1 MFRPDHEYQCLLGVY
16 NPLNKRFH
24 PDHKIDN
31 TFSVVTTRPSDVG
44 GCLGCTSITTFIQS
58 PVKAIL
64 VARPFR
70 QGGEAVVRYKVN
82 GVYTI
87 ATYPLYDN
95 TLETPRLIWLPDN
108 VENIVFNI
116 RVEDMGYEPSWY
128 EDQNNPITDDCDLD
142 FINTIGLYF
151 MYDASPYY
159 SKLELVK
166 ERDSQATSGR
176 FLRDKV
182 TTDLTFRGL
191 DFDRLVSGT
200 EYDVCAVAFY
210 ERFEEQPQQD
220 YLAACCYFNRADAEV
235 NFSECYIKPNL
246 KTLDNYSWLL
256 DKYSVEKNIVGIQAT
271 TQEVS
276 IPIPPVIQLYI
287 YGSDTVTNICND
299 TCWEQ
304 EVGDTNASIDELR
317 KMGFYRISARKI
329 QDEMPVFYDYSC
341 YRLSLAYQPF
351 LSESRYIHYDYN
363 SSTREYQFTCTS
375 DNYTEPATDEFP
387 YDMFR
392 FRLRNGVVE
401 CYDPRTERIFGSR
414 LYNGGWPAEYE
425 EISFGGFVSGLGH
438 NWNLGSSHL
447 TYWGLFEATPILIR
461 ILCHSDTETDL
472 YAIGDFAFLS
482 KWYNKLAYG
491 VPSTNYQWYEG
502 YDIAMPPLIG
512 DSPAVEAMFRFYED
526 NTHVKKPTE
535 YGNYQPDS
543 YYTNENLPS
552 NSYLQ
557 GLKPL
562 PFGKSWWGEYSF
574 WVDLVGNEVQDW
586 LNGFTTRVKIKDCFT
601 LDSVIKRLLNSYG
614 LGFEFS
620 NTYVNSRLLYGQA
633 NVPNYL
639 KCLYSYLIPATNITR
654 GKYTQAAQKSMLSLK
669 DLLDEICT
677 MCNAGWHIDRDGL
690 HIEGNE
696 WYDAGH
702 SYSSIVYS
710 PNFDFESVIDEF
722 NNTNTLY
729 GQIASAPD
737 VDDLWHTLSMGD
749 NDMATKHFANTEM
762 TAKALF
768 CKKDDSI
775 SQKFAY
781 DLLEAIAVE
790 DGVDDDSIIM
800 LGIDAI
806 WTVTING
813 VPHTTWLVNITSTS
827 IIEATTLSVSGQ
839 VQARIM
845 NKAYSWPYLKGR
857 HMFRLPA
864 DKSLIDF
871 GWLQVTEYFS
881 TLAKAYTKPHR
892 TIKIRMPIVS
902 ALYTENWQ
910 LVKTTLGYGVISR
923 VDIDLITRVA
933 TMTVDILEY
942 NLP

>member
-1 MFRPDHEYQCLLGVY
+1 MFRPDHEYQCLLGIY
-16 NPLNKRFH
+16 EPLNRHFH
-24 PDHKIDN
+24 PGYKFDSNFNVVN
-31 TFSVVTTRPSDVG
+31 TTPLDVG
-44 GCLGCTSITTFIQS
+44 GCVGCTSITNFILS

-64 VARPFR
+64 VSRPFR
-70 QGGEAVVRYKVN
+70 SGGEAVVRHKVN
-82 GVYTI
+82 GSYVVD
-87 ATYPLYDN
+87 TYPLYDA
-95 TLETPRLIWLPDN
+95 TLETPRLIWLPDE
-108 VENIVFNI
+108 VSSIVFNI

-128 EDQNNPITDDCDLD
+128 DPNSPITEDCDQD

-151 MYDASPYY
+151 MYDANPYY

-166 ERDSQATSGR
+166 EPDSQASSGR
-176 FLRDKV
+176 FLRDKL
-182 TTDLTFRGL
+182 TTDLTFRAF
-191 DFDRLVSGT
+191 DFDRLVAAT
-200 EYDVCAVAFY
+200 EYAICAVAFY
-210 ERFEEQPQQD
+210 ERFEENPSQD
-220 YLAACCYFNRADAEV
+220 YMAACCYFNRADAEV

-304 EVGDTNASIDELR
+304 EVDNPEISVDELR
-317 KMGFYRISARKI
+317 SMGFKSVKRDKLSAEAPHLEQYFADELLISHSHGLSDKI
-329 QDEMPVFYDYSC
+329 
-341 YRLSLAYQPF
+341 
-351 LSESRYIHYDYN
+351 RYIYN
-363 SSTREYQFTCTS
+363 PSCNEYTFDAAEGGLWENTVPP
-375 DNYTEPATDEFP
+375 DAEFP
-387 YDMFR
+387 YDTAR
-392 FRLRNGVVE
+392 IRLRDGIIE
-401 CYDPRTERIFGSR
+401 MYDTMTSIVLWSAS
-414 LYNGGWPAEYE
+414 YNGSWPVHEPVQYSH
-425 EISFGGFVSGLGH
+425 SFASFHGLSLTIFS
-438 NWNLGSSHL
+438 WNADEH
-447 TYWGLFEATPILIR
+447 TTVFAR
-461 ILCHSDTETDL
+461 ILYHSDTESDF
-472 YAIGDFAFLS
+472 YQMGDFARLT
-482 KWYNKLAYG
+482 KWYNKIAYNIA
-491 VPSTNYQWYEG
+491 SNTTIFQWAG
-502 YDIAMPPLIG
+502 KI
-512 DSPAVEAMFRFYED
+512 MFSESNEHTKR
-526 NTHVKKPTE
+526 PTE

-562 PFGKSWWGEYSF
+562 PFGKSWWGDYSY
-574 WVDLVGNEVQDW
+574 WVDLVGNDIVDW

-601 LDSVIKRLLNSYG
+601 LDSVIKRLLNLYG

-702 SYSSIVYS
+702 SYSGIIYS

-729 GQIASAPD
+729 GQIVSSPD
-737 VDDLWHTLSMGD
+737 VDNLWHTLSMGD

-762 TAKALF
+762 EAKALF

-790 DGVDDDSIIM
+790 DSVDDDSIIM
-800 LGIDAI
+800 LGIDAM

-813 VPHTTWLVNITSTS
+813 VPHTTRLVNITSAY

-839 VQARIM
+839 VQARVM
-845 NKAYSWPYLKGR
+845 NKAFSWPYLKGR

-871 GWLQVTEYFS
+871 GWLQIAEYYS

-892 TIKIRMPIVS
+892 TMKIRMPIVS
-902 ALYTENWQ
+902 SLYTENWQ